1 MSLSDLDTV
10 EEASAL
16 TSSDLKGL
24 LKAAKLTKYVSDS
37 DGDRDQI
44 IFEKSA
50 NLFDLVRSKI
60 KDSEQSMGSDE
71 EQEASSGATMADTEN
86 IFETEEVD
94 ATGDVNKEV
103 LTEKVI
109 EETTSAVSISKLDSP
124 ALQLSS
130 VEENDE
136 IFSFDDEIENVP
148 VTNLETDVGS
158 IDPKIAPHKDE
169 ATKKSYEEGYLAAK
183 LEFEELF
190 KAEKDHCQN
199 LSETLFSISQTI
211 VEATEEK
218 LKLFILETASKLS
231 GEKIDELPEK
241 YLNKISEI
249 LTEFST
255 NTDEIIVTLNKED
268 FAVVKK
274 AKNFKDFL
282 YSFEEDE
289 VLMRSEFKI
298 KIGKLTSQVKLFE
311 HSINDIDA
319 R

>member
-1 MSLSDLDTV
+1 MILSDLDTA
-10 EEASAL
+10 EEASTL

-24 LKAAKLTKYVSDS
+24 LKAARLTKYVSDS
-37 DGDRDQI
+37 DGNSVPI
-44 IFEKSA
+44 AFEKSA

-60 KDSEQSMGSDE
+60 ENTELLAAPEEQSSL
-71 EQEASSGATMADTEN
+71 SGAKTADTEN
-86 IFETEEVD
+86 ASEMEDIDTKEE
-94 ATGDVNKEV
+94 DVNKEV

-109 EETTSAVSISKLDSP
+109 EETILGDAILPTDSRG
-124 ALQLSS
+124 LQLASA
-130 VEENDE
+130 EEKNE
-136 IFSFDDEIENVP
+136 IFTFDEEIENVP
-148 VTNLETDVGS
+148 VTNLETVVGS
-158 IDPKIAPHKDE
+158 TDPKNTPHKDE
-169 ATKKSYEEGYLAAK
+169 TTKKSYDEGYLTAK
-183 LEFEELF
+183 LEFEELL
-190 KAEKDHCQN
+190 KVEKDHCQN

-218 LKLFILETASKLS
+218 LKSFILETASKLS

-241 YLNKISEI
+241 YLDKISEI

-255 NTDEIIVTLNKED
+255 NTDEIMVTLNKED

-282 YSFEEDE
+282 YSFDEDE

-298 KIGKLTSQVKLFE
+298 KIGKLTSQVKLYE
-311 HSINDIDA
+311 NSIDDVDD

>member
-1 MSLSDLDTV
+1 MSLSDLDNV

-37 DGDRDQI
+37 DGNHVPI

-60 KDSEQSMGSDE
+60 EDSEQSMGSDD
-71 EQEASSGATMADTEN
+71 EQEASSGETMADTEN
-86 IFETEEVD
+86 ISETEGV
-94 ATGDVNKEV
+94 AVKGDVNKQILSE
-103 LTEKVI
+103 TVI
-109 EETTSAVSISKLDSP
+109 EETTSTVPVSKLDSP
-124 ALQLSS
+124 ALQLSTM
-130 VEENDE
+130 EESNE

-158 IDPKIAPHKDE
+158 IDPKITPHKDE
-169 ATKKSYEEGYLAAK
+169 ATKKSYEEGYLVAK
-183 LEFEELF
+183 LEFEELL
-190 KAEKDHCQN
+190 KVEKDHCQN

-218 LKLFILETASKLS
+218 LKSFILKTASKLS

-274 AKNFKDFL
+274 AQNFKDFL

-289 VLMRSEFKI
+289 ALKRSEFKI
-298 KIGKLTSQVKLFE
+298 KIGKLTSQVKLYE
-311 HSINDIDA
+311 HSINDKDA

>member
-1 MSLSDLDTV
+1 MILSDLDTA
-10 EEASAL
+10 EEASTL

-24 LKAAKLTKYVSDS
+24 LKAARLTKYVSDS
-37 DGDRDQI
+37 DGNSVPI
-44 IFEKSA
+44 AFEKSA

-60 KDSEQSMGSDE
+60 EDTEVLAAPEEQSSL
-71 EQEASSGATMADTEN
+71 SGAKTADTEN
-86 IFETEEVD
+86 ASEMEDIDTKEE
-94 ATGDVNKEV
+94 DVNKEV

-109 EETTSAVSISKLDSP
+109 EETILGDAILPTDSRG
-124 ALQLSS
+124 LQLASA
-130 VEENDE
+130 EEKNE
-136 IFSFDDEIENVP
+136 IFTFDEEIENVP
-148 VTNLETDVGS
+148 VTNLETVVGS
-158 IDPKIAPHKDE
+158 TDLKNTPHKDE
-169 ATKKSYEEGYLAAK
+169 ATKKSYDEGYLTAK
-183 LEFEELF
+183 LEFEELL
-190 KAEKDHCQN
+190 KVEKDHCQN

-274 AKNFKDFL
+274 AQNFKDFL

-289 VLMRSEFKI
+289 ALKRSEFKI
-298 KIGKLTSQVKLFE
+298 KIGKLTSQVKLYE
-311 HSINDIDA
+311 HSTNDIDA

>member
-1 MSLSDLDTV
+1 MSLSDLDTT
-10 EEASAL
+10 EEASTL

-24 LKAAKLTKYVSDS
+24 LKAARLTKYVSDS
-37 DGDRDQI
+37 DGNSVPI
-44 IFEKSA
+44 AFEKSA

-60 KDSEQSMGSDE
+60 ENTELLAAPEEQSSL
-71 EQEASSGATMADTEN
+71 SGAKTADTEN
-86 IFETEEVD
+86 ASEMEDIDTKEE
-94 ATGDVNKEV
+94 DVNKEV
-103 LTEKVI
+103 LTEKII
-109 EETTSAVSISKLDSP
+109 EETILGDAILPTDSRG
-124 ALQLSS
+124 LQLASA
-130 VEENDE
+130 EEKDV
-136 IFSFDDEIENVP
+136 IFSFDEENENTP
-148 VTNLETDVGS
+148 TTDLETSDGS
-158 IDPKIAPHKDE
+158 TDLKIRPHKDE
-169 ATKKSYEEGYLAAK
+169 ATKKSYDEGYLAAK
-183 LEFEELF
+183 LEFEELL

-218 LKLFILETASKLS
+218 LKSFILKTASKLA

-255 NTDEIIVTLNKED
+255 NTDEIVVMLNKED
-268 FAVVKK
+268 YAVVKE

-282 YSFEEDE
+282 YPFDEDE
-289 VLMRSEFKI
+289 ALMRSEFKI
-298 KIGKLTSQVKLFE
+298 KIGKLTSQVKFYE